1 MFTVAIVDYHCYGT
15 TFNGFQRYSK
25 RCRYYNSQKCTKF
38 QNMFC
43 NCLLQSLK
51 FVMFRTKNTGCV
63 GETMHAD
70 LNEIKKQKGDTAA
83 LEKNY

>member
-1 MFTVAIVDYHCYGT
+1 
-15 TFNGFQRYSK
+15 
-25 RCRYYNSQKCTKF
+25 
-38 QNMFC
+38 
-43 NCLLQSLK
+43 
-51 FVMFRTKNTGCV
+51 MFRTKNTGCV